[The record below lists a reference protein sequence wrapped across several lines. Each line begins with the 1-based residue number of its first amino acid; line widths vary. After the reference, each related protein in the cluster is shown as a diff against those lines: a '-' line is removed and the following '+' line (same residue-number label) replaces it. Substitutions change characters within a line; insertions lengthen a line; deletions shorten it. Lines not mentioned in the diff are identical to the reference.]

1 MLASTKHGSNLSL
14 HVPRQSKKH
23 IVEKLRIS
31 LRDRDSA
38 MQAMSVGEGAIL
50 LLGNETAFQQAE
62 ITQPEIGVSRGQA
75 FEDP

>member
-1 MLASTKHGSNLSL
+1 
-14 HVPRQSKKH
+14 
-23 IVEKLRIS
+23 
-31 LRDRDSA
+31 